1 MAINKN
7 KNVNLQLTI
16 SKQDSERLLKIQEQL
31 SALLGVEI
39 TKSQTIAFLIKNYEK
54 APRIQEPKQKPNR
67 AIKENINYQSQILA
81 LKDKINVSYPK
92 LSQIIGIPTSTL
104 KKYASGTQQP
114 QGENEQLLNDALK
127 RYGIK

>member
-39 TKSQTIAFLIKNYEK
+39 TKSQTITFLIKNYEK
-54 APRIQEPKQKPNR
+54 APRIQEPKQKTNR
-67 AIKENINYQSQILA
+67 AIKGNINYQSQILA